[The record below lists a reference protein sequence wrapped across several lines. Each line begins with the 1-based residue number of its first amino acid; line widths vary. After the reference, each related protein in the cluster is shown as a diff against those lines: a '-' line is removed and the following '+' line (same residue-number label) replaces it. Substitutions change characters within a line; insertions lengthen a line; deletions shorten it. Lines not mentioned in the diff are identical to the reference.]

1 MGKVFFSIIVP
12 CYNVEKYI
20 EKTIKSILT
29 QTFDDFELILVND
42 GSTDK
47 TKNILDEYFQKD
59 KRINVINKK
68 NSGVSEAR
76 NEGIKIA
83 VGKYIYF
90 LDGDDY
96 ITNDFLSETAEIL
109 KKEEP
114 DILFFSYIIAKNN
127 ELYEKRNRKIKEG
140 NYSKEFILKNLFLR
154 RISKAVTGTNII
166 RKKIIEEN
174 KIIFDKKLTYSED
187 YNFLIRVINF
197 SENFYYVNKSY
208 FIYFQRQGSAMNK
221 EISLKKLD
229 TLKSLQN
236 LRTLSSIKKKTM
248 EKYFYL
254 FYAITF
260 IGNINELVKKKSTKI
275 EQSIYLKELRK
286 YEKNIQNM
294 KFIFEKEYFFYKILI
309 LLYKLSPKLCYGV
322 LKILIKIQKYI

>member
-96 ITNDFLSETAEIL
+96 ITNDFYQ
-109 KKEEP
+109 K
-114 DILFFSYIIAKNN
+114 
-127 ELYEKRNRKIKEG
+127 
-140 NYSKEFILKNLFLR
+140 
-154 RISKAVTGTNII
+154 
-166 RKKIIEEN
+166 
-174 KIIFDKKLTYSED
+174 
-187 YNFLIRVINF
+187 
-197 SENFYYVNKSY
+197 
-208 FIYFQRQGSAMNK
+208 Q
-221 EISLKKLD
+221 
-229 TLKSLQN
+229 
-236 LRTLSSIKKKTM
+236 
-248 EKYFYL
+248 
-254 FYAITF
+254 
-260 IGNINELVKKKSTKI
+260 
-275 EQSIYLKELRK
+275 
-286 YEKNIQNM
+286 
-294 KFIFEKEYFFYKILI
+294 
-309 LLYKLSPKLCYGV
+309 
-322 LKILIKIQKYI
+322 QKY